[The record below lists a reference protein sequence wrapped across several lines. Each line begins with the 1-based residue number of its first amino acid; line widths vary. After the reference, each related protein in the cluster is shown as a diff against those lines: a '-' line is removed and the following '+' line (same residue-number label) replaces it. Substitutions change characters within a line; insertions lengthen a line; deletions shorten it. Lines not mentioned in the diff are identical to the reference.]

1 MTTNIQQEIE
11 NNEVLNEVQAL
22 LVSQTEKGIVKY
34 GKTVT
39 TNALTVEEWIEHLQ
53 QEHLDALVYSTVIK
67 QIVCELNATK
77 DKLISENKRLR
88 EALDLISKVQVRD
101 GQSREH
107 YQEIC
112 VYITKYAHE
121 ALEESK

>member
-11 NNEVLNEVQAL
+11 NNEILSEVQAL

-53 QEHLDALVYSTVIK
+53 QELLDGLVYSTAIK
-67 QIVCELNATK
+67 QIVSELKATNE
-77 DKLISENKRLR
+77 KLIAENKRLR

-112 VYITKYAHE
+112 VQITKYAHE